1 MNRTPFV
8 PPALLLAAAF
18 GASAQSVGPAGSS
31 PVPDGV
37 PVPPPRV
44 KSGEPLEPEAPA
56 VGRER
61 GSITEY
67 RVSGHLRAVKVESE
81 GFPAYWLLDTDA
93 DGRID
98 TDGNGRPGGRA
109 AGLDSAGEMRPHWR
123 IFSW

>member
-1 MNRTPFV
+1 MNRTSLV
-8 PPALLLAAAF
+8 LPALLLAAAF
-18 GASAQSVGPAGSS
+18 GASAQTRPAGVS
-31 PVPDGV
+31 PAPDGA

-44 KSGEPLEPEAPA
+44 ESGEPLEPEARA
-56 VGRER
+56 AGRER
-61 GSITEY
+61 ATITEY
-67 RVSGHLRAVKVESE
+67 RISGHLQAIKVESE